1 MEKTMKQMITAS
13 RLGLVTELKWIV
25 EEDGMIVAG
34 VLNGGEEVALETRED
49 LESFYKEN
57 TSGVPLSEYFKG
69 YKFSRKTKKYDK
81 THSQIMKQ
89 AAPTFVDVPLSKG
102 IEPEDV
108 QGIPEPISETKE
120 QKDEEIL
127 VSDEMADAVETSE
140 VFWRL
145 TMRRDGEEIMVME
158 FEDEDDL
165 HYRHGKWKEKYPSC
179 DFEKQEVKAVVKTV
193 SL

>member
-1 MEKTMKQMITAS
+1 MKQMITAS
-13 RLGLVTELKWIV
+13 RLGLATELKWIV

-34 VLNGGEEVALETRED
+34 VLYGGGEVDIETRED
-49 LESFYKEN
+49 LESFYKKN
-57 TSGVPLSEYFKG
+57 TSGVPLSEYFKE
-69 YKFSRKTKKYDK
+69 YKFSKKTKESDK

-89 AAPTFVDVPLSKG
+89 AAPSFIDVPLSKG
-102 IEPEDV
+102 IEPEEV
-108 QGIPEPISETKE
+108 QGIPEPIGVESE
-120 QKDEEIL
+120 QKNEVDI
-127 VSDEMADAVETSE
+127 VSGEMTNAVETNE

-145 TMRRDGEEIMVME
+145 TMCRNGEEIMVME

-193 SL
+193 SI

>member
-1 MEKTMKQMITAS
+1 MKQMITAS
-13 RLGLVTELKWIV
+13 RLGLATELKWVI
-25 EEDGMIVAG
+25 EENGMIVAG
-34 VLNGGEEVALETRED
+34 VLYGGEEVDIETRED

-57 TSGVPLSEYFKG
+57 TSGIPLSEYFKE
-69 YKFSRKTKKYDK
+69 YKFSKKTKKSDK

-89 AAPTFVDVPLSKG
+89 AAPNFVDVPLSKG
-102 IEPEDV
+102 IEPEEV
-108 QGIPEPISETKE
+108 QGIPEPMSAKVE
-120 QKDEEIL
+120 QQEDD
-127 VSDEMADAVETSE
+127 VSDEMMNAVETNE

-145 TMRRDGEEIMVME
+145 TMRRNGEEIMVME

-179 DFEKQEVKAVVKTV
+179 DFEKQEINAVVKTV

>member
-1 MEKTMKQMITAS
+1 MKQMITAS
-13 RLGLVTELKWIV
+13 RLGLATELKWII
-25 EEDGMIVAG
+25 EEDGIIVAG

-57 TSGVPLSEYFKG
+57 TSGVPLSEYFKE
-69 YKFSRKTKKYDK
+69 YRFSRKTKNSDK

-89 AAPTFVDVPLSKG
+89 AAPNFVDVPLSKG
-102 IEPEDV
+102 IEPEEV
-108 QGIPEPISETKE
+108 QGIPEPINETKE
-120 QKDEEIL
+120 QKDEEVS
-127 VSDEMADAVETSE
+127 VSDEMAGAVETSE